1 MFREAFKHFG
11 HIDVLVNNAGVLD
24 DAYLLAINSDS
35 LDRSMDVN
43 VKDIFTA
50 VSRLRLKC
58 LRQAEE
64 SLMYLR

>member
-43 VKDIFTA
+43 VKDILLLSA
-50 VSRLRLKC
+50 GC
-58 LRQAEE
+58 A
-64 SLMYLR
+64 

>member
-1 MFREAFKHFG
+1 M
-11 HIDVLVNNAGVLD
+11 LVNNAGVLD

-35 LDRSMDVN
+35 LDRKHGCQYE
-43 VKDIFTA
+43 KDYFTA

-64 SLMYLR
+64 SLM